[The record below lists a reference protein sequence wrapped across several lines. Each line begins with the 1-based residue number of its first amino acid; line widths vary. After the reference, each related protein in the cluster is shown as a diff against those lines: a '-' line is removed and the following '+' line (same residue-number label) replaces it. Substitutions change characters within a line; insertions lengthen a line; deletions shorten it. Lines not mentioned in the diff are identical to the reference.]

1 MLKQP
6 KLQPSALV
14 NKYEL
19 TWDFEIE
26 ADGVDI
32 VVPKYFRYD
41 GATIPAIAWQITFT
55 PFHPDVM
62 MPALVHDWLF
72 YNHQVDREQADDI
85 LFTLLRQNGVDN
97 LRANMIWG
105 AVRTAG
111 GLFWDNDDED
121 IETLKKLYRLVKN
134 RENVDRYS
142 FPQAIID
149 AINNE

>member
-6 KLQPSALV
+6 KLQPSALT

-26 ADGVDI
+26 VNGVDI

-41 GATIPAIAWQITFT
+41 GATIPAAAWQITFT

-62 MPALVHDWLF
+62 MPSLVHDWLF
-72 YNHQVDREQADDI
+72 YNHQVDRETTDDI
-85 LFTLLRQNGVDN
+85 LYKLLLQNGVDN

-105 AVRTAG
+105 AVRAAG
-111 GLFWDNDDED
+111 GFFWDNDED
-121 IETLKKLYRLVKN
+121 DKNMLRRLCKLVKN
-134 RENVDRYS
+134 RDNFDRYQ
-142 FPQAIID
+142 FPQEIID
-149 AINNE
+149 TMDQV